1 MLGGGIGM
9 PARPRGTGR
18 NNWLRLLVLIPFAVL
33 AWVPFYNR
41 VEPELAGIPFFYWY
55 QLAWIVIGA
64 LLLATVYASEK
75 SGPDEDAQ

>member
-1 MLGGGIGM
+1 M
-9 PARPRGTGR
+9 PARPRGAGR
-18 NNWLRLLVLIPFAVL
+18 KNWLRLLVLIPFAVL

-64 LLLATVYASEK
+64 LLLALVYEFENPAP
-75 SGPDEDAQ
+75 GEDAR